1 MRSLQ
6 LRLNTGL
13 LLSLLGMFIILW
25 VIVSSAIRHVAQD
38 YIATRLSHDSE
49 TIISHITFT
58 NEDEIQIDASHT
70 DSIYQRPFSGH
81 YYQIHYDKKIIYS
94 RSLWDTR
101 FQVPLQSSGESR
113 RVMLEG
119 PQQQPLLAVISGY
132 TKQDKAITIV
142 VAEDLSRIE
151 ADLKDFQTRFGLT
164 ALVLALL
171 LGLLNIFMIRSGLHP
186 LKRIRDEVRDLE
198 SGERHQLSNVVPKEI
213 SPLVSE
219 INHLLQVLTTRLKRS
234 RHSLGDLAHA
244 LKKPLTILRQ
254 LERETPLT
262 ENPELQQQLASQIN
276 SMQQTIDHV
285 LRRARLAG
293 EGYTGVLFNVNN
305 DLPELIDV
313 LKKMYRDKALIF
325 NNDIDEKENIFGDRE
340 DMLELLGNVLDNAC
354 KWATQN
360 IKLSI
365 IKNDTLNIIIEDDGV
380 GIDENR
386 INELSQRGKR
396 LDESVEGHGIGL
408 SIVHDIVTQYNGTIS
423 YGRSVTLGGLQ
434 VTVSLPK

>member
-6 LRLNTGL
+6 LRLSSSL
-13 LLSLLGMFIILW
+13 LLSLLGIFIILW
-25 VIVSSAIRHVAQD
+25 LIVSSAIRHVAQD

-49 TIISHITFT
+49 TLLSHITFT
-58 NEDEIQIDASHT
+58 KAGEIQIDSSRI

-101 FQVPLQSSGESR
+101 FQLSLPLSSENQR
-113 RVMLEG
+113 LMLQG
-119 PQQQPLLAVISGY
+119 PQQQPLLAVSSGY
-132 TKQDKAITIV
+132 SKQGKAINIV

-151 ADLKDFQTRFGLT
+151 AEVKDFQTRFGLT
-164 ALVLALL
+164 ALTLALL
-171 LGLLNIFMIRSGLHP
+171 LGLVNIIMIRSGLQP

-198 SGERHQLSNVVPKEI
+198 SGERQQLSNVVPKEI

-219 INHLLQVLTTRLKRS
+219 INRLLQVLSTRLKRS
-234 RHSLGDLAHA
+234 RHALGDLAHA

-254 LERETPLT
+254 LEREKLLA
-262 ENPELQQQLASQIN
+262 ENPELQQQLASQIS

-293 EGYTGVLFNVNN
+293 EGYAGVLFNVNK
-305 DLPELIDV
+305 DLPALIDV
-313 LKKMYRDKALIF
+313 LKKMYRDKDLMF
-325 NNDIDEKENIFGDRE
+325 ETDIDARANVFADRD
-340 DMLELLGNVLDNAC
+340 DMLELLGNLLDNAC

-360 IKLSI
+360 IKLTI
-365 IKNDTLNIIIEDDGV
+365 NKTDTLNIIIEDDGL
-380 GIDENR
+380 GIDESH

-408 SIVHDIVTQYNGTIS
+408 SIAHDMVAQYKGTIT
-423 YGRSVTLGGLQ
+423 YHRSVKLGGLQ
-434 VTVSLPK
+434 VTVSLPS